1 MIMDSYIKQF
11 MDYLRKERNYP
22 ECKIRSNTY
31 KYDGKEY
38 GRVEVMSEE
47 YVIQAFV
54 LMSPEQCKIQD
65 KHKFPFYRTYNQ
77 WSDSGYLTP
86 PACNVAVY
94 YQDKWEIHSA
104 SDLKVELT
112 SPNFL
117 NYDAA
122 VKRFN
127 KRLGYV
133 GNKKLRRVFKRLSIA
148 YIIIVGLYIAAYAMS
163 INGLLGDVKIPLNSE
178 VIALLILIMVLLL
191 LPPLIPYVKSITIRG
206 LDIDLIQD

>member
-1 MIMDSYIKQF
+1 M
-11 MDYLRKERNYP
+11 
-22 ECKIRSNTY
+22 
-31 KYDGKEY
+31 
-38 GRVEVMSEE
+38 
-47 YVIQAFV
+47 
-54 LMSPEQCKIQD
+54 
-65 KHKFPFYRTYNQ
+65 
-77 WSDSGYLTP
+77 
-86 PACNVAVY
+86 
-94 YQDKWEIHSA
+94 
-104 SDLKVELT
+104 ELT
-112 SPNFL
+112 SPSFL